1 MLKITISS
9 LYYNLFMK
17 TSKIKLSNIIFLV
30 AILLLIIPQTRK
42 PIQVFIQK
50 GFAMIS
56 PSKTEESVQKQL
68 SDYQWE
74 LTDSEG
80 NILNFSDLKGK
91 VVFLNFWATWC
102 PPCIAEMP
110 SINSLYQ
117 DYNKEVVFLLV
128 SNENTNKVKQF
139 LSDNEYNLNY
149 YNPLTAAPKVLSSNS
164 IPQTYVIDKS
174 GKIIIEKNGAAN
186 WNSDTVRNLL
196 DELLKVN

>member
-1 MLKITISS
+1 
-9 LYYNLFMK
+9 MK
-17 TSKIKLSNIIFLV
+17 TSKIKLSNVIFLV
-30 AILLLIIPQTRK
+30 VILLLIIPQTRQ

-56 PSKTEESVQKQL
+56 PSKTEESAQKQL

-74 LTDSEG
+74 LVDQDG
-80 NILNFSDLKGK
+80 NILNFKDVKGK

-110 SINSLYQ
+110 SIDALYQ
-117 DYNKEVVFLLV
+117 DYNEEVVFLLV
-128 SNENTNKVKQF
+128 SNENANKVKQF

-149 YNPLTAAPKVLSSNS
+149 YNTLTVAPKVLSSNS
-164 IPQTYVIDKS
+164 IPQTYVIDKY
-174 GKIIIEKNGAAN
+174 GKIRIEKNGAAN

-196 DELLKVN
+196 NELLKSEYPL